1 MTGPEHYR
9 EAERVLAA
17 IAPARAR
24 WDGDLTD
31 VVDTEAEQVLPFGL
45 WSLNLAYA
53 QVHATLALAAAT
65 GTRGVVE
72 PGSGDRSPAD
82 DEAWYEAAGVRG

>member
-9 EAERVLAA
+9 EAESTLQQ
-17 IAPARAR
+17 
-24 WDGDLTD
+24 
-31 VVDTEAEQVLPFGL
+31 VVALLYELEIGTSEQRHAQIVVEVPLHLG
-45 WSLNLAYA
+45 YA

>member
-9 EAERVLAA
+9 EAESALQQ
-17 IAPARAR
+17 
-24 WDGDLTD
+24 
-31 VVDTEAEQVLPFGL
+31 VVALLLHELEIGTSEQRHAQIVAEM
-45 WSLNLAYA
+45 SLHLGYA

-72 PGSGDRSPAD
+72 PGGGDRSPAD